1 MKVKMDKRI
10 SLQVKDTSMEEVTT
24 GFNPEIIKEKGMG
37 LVAYI
42 YRDSSFKQQVKVL
55 NDLSKTLKNVIQIF
69 LMENDDVRKYHEFDI
84 SGSPTFILF
93 YNGEEKGRLL
103 GKADTKT
110 LTDFISNHL
119 LEMI

>member
-1 MKVKMDKRI
+1 MNTQI
-10 SLQVKDTSMEEVTT
+10 LQQSKEICIEEDTVV
-24 GFNPEIIKEKGMG
+24 FNPKIVREKGIV
-37 LVAYI
+37 LLAYI
-42 YRDSSFKQQVKVL
+42 YRDSGFKQQAKVL
-55 NDLSKTLKNVIQIF
+55 NDLSKTMKNIIQIF
-69 LMENDDVRKYHEFDI
+69 LLEEDDVHKNHEFDI

>member
-1 MKVKMDKRI
+1 MLI
-10 SLQVKDTSMEEVTT
+10 QIIPEHQNSFTHSDTEE
-24 GFNPEIIKEKGMG
+24 FNPETLKEKGIV
-37 LVAYI
+37 LLAYI
-42 YRDSSFKQQVKVL
+42 YRDSGFKQQAKVL
-55 NDLSKTLKNVIQIF
+55 NDLSKTMKNIIQIF
-69 LMENDDVRKYHEFDI
+69 LLEEDDVHKSHEFDI

>member
-1 MKVKMDKRI
+1 MKVKMYKRI

-24 GFNPEIIKEKGMG
+24 GFNPEIIKGKGMS

-42 YRDSSFKQQVKVL
+42 YRDSGFKQQVKVL

-69 LMENDDVRKYHEFDI
+69 LMENDDVRKYQEFDI
-84 SGSPTFILF
+84 SGSPTFVLF

-110 LTDFISNHL
+110 LTDFISSHL